1 MLSERS
7 HSTPMFRVREKA
19 DLWLPVFG
27 RTEGK
32 GKVPA
37 DRYRVSFWD
46 VAVSGDG
53 CATPGALQA
62 SEACT

>member
-1 MLSERS
+1 MAAGWEKRRERGL
-7 HSTPMFRVREKA
+7 T
-19 DLWLPVFG
+19 
-27 RTEGK
+27 
-32 GKVPA
+32 A